1 MPSCS
6 RSRSSWSAS
15 LTNRAR
21 RQYHALSSG
30 GPSRLTSRNSGVP
43 SKTCVA
49 LTRRLQCGVALFSR
63 ITEQQAYAEVVLVN
77 EGFRRRQLPA
87 PAYAFWEAHGVV
99 VQAWV
104 LASFMLNDEGPCYCG
119 NLIAPDGQPWFFQVD
134 FGDQDNCAWE
144 RVDEIGRA
152 SCRKRV

>member
-1 MPSCS
+1 M
-6 RSRSSWSAS
+6 S
-15 LTNRAR
+15 L
-21 RQYHALSSG
+21 S
-30 GPSRLTSRNSGVP
+30 
-43 SKTCVA
+43 
-49 LTRRLQCGVALFSR
+49 RRLQCGVALFSR

-77 EGFRRRQLPA
+77 EGFRSRQLPA

-144 RVDEIGRA
+144 RVDELPRDTRHAMHMGRILCDELREA
-152 SCRKRV
+152 RALNRADHS